1 MEKVEAPLATFKMA
15 TDRLDGAGIDYI
27 VFGGIAVWGYG
38 RRRWTRDIDLLIGE
52 ADAKRVLVELGDV
65 GFKTEERDHRWLYK
79 AAMDHAHIDLIFRA
93 KGEVVLTPELLDRRR
108 KIKIDGYTFQV
119 MDPENLVLVKI
130 LATKEIRPAD
140 WYDAISILRNL
151 EGVFDW
157 HYFAGRAAPH
167 ADKVLS
173 FLFFVEAFGAEGG
186 GDRVIPAMIIHRL
199 IDIYLRGQSNSK
211 SWYA

>member
-15 TDRLDGAGIDYI
+15 TNRLDDAGIDYV

-38 RRRWTRDIDLLIGE
+38 RRRWTRDIDLLVKK
-52 ADAKRVLVELGDV
+52 ADAKQVLAELGEA

-93 KGEVVLTPELLDRRR
+93 KGEVILTSELLERR
-108 KIKIDGYTFQV
+108 KTVEIDGYPFQI

-140 WYDAISILRNL
+140 WYDAISILQNL
-151 EGVFDW
+151 KDVFDW
-157 HYFAGRAAPH
+157 HYFVEQATPH

-173 FLFFVEAFGAEGG
+173 FLFFVEAFGADGD
-186 GDRVIPAMIIHRL
+186 GDRVIPAMIIHQL
-199 IDIYLRGQSNSK
+199 INTYQRGQSSSK
-211 SWYA
+211 RRYA